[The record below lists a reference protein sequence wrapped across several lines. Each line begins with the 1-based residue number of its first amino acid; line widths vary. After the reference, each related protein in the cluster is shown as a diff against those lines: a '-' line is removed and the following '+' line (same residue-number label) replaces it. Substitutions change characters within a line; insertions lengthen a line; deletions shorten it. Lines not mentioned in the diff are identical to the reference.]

1 MSGENGGELGE
12 RLTGGRRWKG
22 VGVRVVVGGKM
33 SVRFMGGCCVCPSMV
48 IGENEGELGENV
60 GELGEKVIGDGVGRL
75 VGVEMV
81 EGVSGEIVDGVGGSD
96 SDVDR

>member
-1 MSGENGGELGE
+1 M
-12 RLTGGRRWKG
+12 
-22 VGVRVVVGGKM
+22 
-33 SVRFMGGCCVCPSMV
+33 
-48 IGENEGELGENV
+48 ELGENV

-96 SDVDR
+96 SDVDK